1 MRRRRRR
8 PDDATETT
16 GQTPGET
23 SEETDQDPRAA
34 GPWDASEVDLEDP
47 ETPRVD
53 LGSLLITPREDV
65 EVQLQVDEASGEVA
79 AVILGSED
87 GAVELRAFAAPR
99 NGDIWDGLRHTI
111 AAEVTQMGG
120 TATETEGVWGTELQV
135 SLLVELPD
143 GQRAQQPSKVIGI
156 SGPRWLLRCTL
167 FGHPAEHH
175 HEDGPIESALRDV
188 VVVRGTTA
196 LPPGDALP
204 LTLPPDARPVQP
216 V

>member
-1 MRRRRRR
+1 MRMRRRSRQDEPLEAADPPER
-8 PDDATETT
+8 AKETE
-16 GQTPGET
+16 G
-23 SEETDQDPRAA
+23 PRAA

-65 EVQLQVDEASGEVA
+65 EVQLQVDQESGEVA

-99 NGDIWDGLRHTI
+99 GGDIWDGLRRTI
-111 AAEVTQMGG
+111 ASEVTQMGG
-120 TATETEGVWGTELQV
+120 TATETEGVWGTELLV
-135 SLLVELPD
+135 NLLVELPD
-143 GQRAQQPSKVIGI
+143 GQHAQQGSKVIGI
-156 SGPRWLLRCTL
+156 RGPRWLLRCTL

-188 VVVRGTTA
+188 VVVRGTSA
-196 LPPGDALP
+196 VPPGDALP

-216 V
+216 A